1 VKQRRDEQT
10 ALQTEK
16 TLNNCPRAT
25 PSSTAFAFWGDQPQ
39 ASLTDIKA
47 RSKRLPA
54 DAIDIDPDCRSEL
67 AFIYG

>member
-1 VKQRRDEQT
+1 
-10 ALQTEK
+10 L
-16 TLNNCPRAT
+16 LI
-25 PSSTAFAFWGDQPQ
+25 AFAFWGDRPQ

-47 RSKRLPA
+47 RLMRLPA